1 MTQAATHRWSI
12 LLLVLTTL
20 VWGTTF
26 PLLKNAVADLSPAVI
41 VCSRFV
47 IGAIVLLPFCRQINR
62 PLLRDGTL
70 LGAVLYC
77 SYVTQVIGLQTTSS
91 NRSAFITSLNVILV
105 PIFGVLLGRRLS
117 WRVGVAAG
125 LALAGIGVLSWEG
138 GALTIGDLWVLGCAV
153 SYAAYILLMESI
165 APKHPPLALTVVQ
178 LIAIAL
184 LGLLW
189 AAPQIGSQLAVLQAN
204 WGAIVY
210 LGIAATAMTTWTQA
224 IAQRSVSATETA
236 IIYALEPIFAAVF
249 AFWWIG
255 ERLGMRGWM
264 GGAMVMVAMVLSQID
279 DV

>member
-1 MTQAATHRWSI
+1 MTQPATHRWSI

-41 VCSRFV
+41 VGSRFV
-47 IGAIVLLPFCRQINR
+47 IGAIALLPFCRQIDR
-62 PLLRDGTL
+62 PLLRDGAI
-70 LGAVLYC
+70 LGAVVYC

-105 PIFGVLLGRRLS
+105 PLFGILLGRRLS
-117 WRVGVAAG
+117 WRIGLAAL

-165 APKHPPLALTVVQ
+165 APKHPPLALTIVQ
-178 LIAIAL
+178 LLTIAL

-189 AAPQIGSQLAVLQAN
+189 AAPQLGSQLAVLQKN
-204 WGAIVY
+204 WVAIVY
-210 LGIAATAMTTWTQA
+210 LGIVATAMTTWTQA
-224 IAQRSVSATETA
+224 IAQRYVSATETA

-255 ERLGMRGWM
+255 ESLGMRGLM
-264 GGAMVMVAMVLSQID
+264 GGAMVIVAMVLSQ
-279 DV
+279 VE